1 MSEKKLF
8 SNLFCFV
15 LHEEKYID
23 KLMEKLPEYD
33 FDLYDTEPEFKINL
47 PNIKRF
53 VALMKTVKYDN
64 FESLCVFINACY
76 GEYADFQSESDDEGD
91 DAGPAAKGGA
101 ASSESED
108 EEDETAEQD
117 SKFAKSLFRA
127 VSKLFFEDSATRA
140 QIETAISGK
149 RIVKKFDDD
158 LDKAMLVALSTI

>member
-1 MSEKKLF
+1 MADKKLF

-33 FDLYDTEPEFKINL
+33 FDLYDTEPEFNINIGS
-47 PNIKRF
+47 IKRF

-76 GEYADFQSESDDEGD
+76 GEYADFQSESDDEGE
-91 DAGPAAKGGA
+91 GGGA
-101 ASSESED
+101 AGSGSDED
-108 EEDETAEQD
+108 EDETAEQD

-140 QIETAISGK
+140 QIETAIAGK